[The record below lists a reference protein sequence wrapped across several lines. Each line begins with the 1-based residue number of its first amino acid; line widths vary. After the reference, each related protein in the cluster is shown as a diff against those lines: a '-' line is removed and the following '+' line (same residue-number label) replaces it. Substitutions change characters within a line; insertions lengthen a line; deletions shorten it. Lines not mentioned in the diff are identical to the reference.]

1 MKMKLHYILIGLS
14 AMTANTALAC
24 RCQQPAVSDAY
35 NDAALVVHARV
46 TDIVT
51 VPSGEG
57 STAILE
63 IKKAWKA
70 ASPARIAAISLTN
83 CHFPW
88 DKQKEYIIYLTEEPN
103 GLYSTDKCKGNQQI
117 DDYPEIIKW
126 LESNATS
133 QKVNANIQ

>member
-1 MKMKLHYILIGLS
+1 MKMKLHYILIGIS

-57 STAILE
+57 STAI
-63 IKKAWKA
+63 I
-70 ASPARIAAISLTN
+70 
-83 CHFPW
+83 
-88 DKQKEYIIYLTEEPN
+88 
-103 GLYSTDKCKGNQQI
+103 GNQ
-117 DDYPEIIKW
+117 KS
-126 LESNATS
+126 LEGSVTS
-133 QKVNANIQ
+133 KNRGNKPYQLPLPLGQAKGIYYLPHRRTQWAVQHRQMQGQSTNRRSP